1 MEYPSGNDFYL
12 KFKAI
17 YRKDGNFEDY
27 VLMYISDAFYDV
39 SKISPELILGKKFS
53 EIAVD
58 NSDTLRFKDL
68 YFAMTPKSKIK
79 YEIYLKEIGRWYLIV
94 IHAETNDNDCD
105 LIIYYIDITDIRQS
119 SQSFIDS
126 DILNDKIYDLKD
138 YFTGILP
145 PDYTTRTFLKK
156 SFQG

>member
-12 KFKAI
+12 KIKAI

-58 NSDTLRFKDL
+58 NCEIIV
-68 YFAMTPKSKIK
+68 KIK
-79 YEIYLKEIGRWYLIV
+79 
-94 IHAETNDNDCD
+94 
-105 LIIYYIDITDIRQS
+105 
-119 SQSFIDS
+119 
-126 DILNDKIYDLKD
+126 
-138 YFTGILP
+138 
-145 PDYTTRTFLKK
+145 
-156 SFQG
+156 